1 MEQEKVNN
9 QPANQSQKKKKSP
22 VRLIILVV
30 IGALVG
36 IFGFKKISYA
46 VHHET
51 TDNAQVE
58 TQLVPVLPRVS
69 GYIKSIYVKDYDS
82 VQTNQLLVEMDDAE
96 LQTQLLQMEADYQ
109 TAVADLASAKASL
122 NNAVVSL
129 NVNRGN
135 IDINKVKL
143 DKAQADYS
151 RNKNL
156 FAESAITQ
164 RQLEDSKFD
173 YETYQKQLLN
183 SQNDLVSA
191 QSRIDMLKAGVEK
204 AQAAIKAKEAQIA
217 QQKLKLSYT
226 KIYAPQGGKLG
237 KKNISL
243 GQFVQAGSPL
253 FTIVG
258 DTTYWVVANFKEN
271 QIKKLHAGMPVN
283 IELDAYP
290 DLKIEGNIESLSDAT
305 GARFALLPP
314 DNASGN
320 FVKVTQRVPVKIS
333 IRNAGNYHDQ
343 LRAGLSVYVSVPLI
357 N

>member
-1 MEQEKVNN
+1 MEQEKAGNN
-9 QPANQSQKKKKSP
+9 QEPVQEKKKKSP
-22 VRLIILVV
+22 VRLIVLAI
-30 IGALVG
+30 ALIVAG
-36 IFGFKKISYA
+36 FFGYKKISYA

-183 SQNDLVSA
+183 SQNDLV
-191 QSRIDMLKAGVEK
+191 
-204 AQAAIKAKEAQIA
+204 
-217 QQKLKLSYT
+217 
-226 KIYAPQGGKLG
+226 
-237 KKNISL
+237 
-243 GQFVQAGSPL
+243 
-253 FTIVG
+253 
-258 DTTYWVVANFKEN
+258 
-271 QIKKLHAGMPVN
+271 
-283 IELDAYP
+283 
-290 DLKIEGNIESLSDAT
+290 
-305 GARFALLPP
+305 
-314 DNASGN
+314 
-320 FVKVTQRVPVKIS
+320 
-333 IRNAGNYHDQ
+333 
-343 LRAGLSVYVSVPLI
+343 
-357 N
+357 

>member
-1 MEQEKVNN
+1 MEQEKANV
-9 QPANQSQKKKKSP
+9 PAKKKKSP
-22 VRLIILVV
+22 IRFVVLVIV
-30 IGALVG
+30 VLALG
-36 IFGFKKISYA
+36 FFGFRKVEYA
-46 VHHET
+46 IHHET

-69 GYIKSIYVKDYDS
+69 GYIKSINVQDFDS
-82 VQTNQLLVEMDDAE
+82 VETNQLLVEMDDVE

-109 TAVADLASAKASL
+109 TAIADLVNAKAAL

-129 NVNRGN
+129 SVNRGN
-135 IDINKVKL
+135 IDINQVKL
-143 DKAQADYS
+143 QKALSEYN

-156 FAESAITQ
+156 IAESAITT
-164 RQLEDSKFD
+164 RQLEDSKYE
-173 YETYQKQLLN
+173 YETFQKQLEN
-183 SQNDLVSA
+183 SRNDLTSA
-191 QSRIDMLKAGVEK
+191 QSRIDVLKAGIER
-204 AQAAIKAKEAQIA
+204 AQATVKSREAQIA
-217 QQKLKLSYT
+217 QQKLKISYT
-226 KIYAPQGGKLG
+226 KIYAPQTGKLG

-253 FTIVG
+253 FTIVS
-258 DTTYWVVANFKEN
+258 DTTYWIVANFKEN
-271 QIKKLHAGMPVN
+271 QIKKLHPGMPVN

-290 DLKIEGNIESLSDAT
+290 DLKLEGNIESLSDAT

-333 IRNAGNYHDQ
+333 IHNAGSYHDM
-343 LRAGLSVYVSVPLI
+343 LRAGLSAYVSVPLV